1 MNNPVGDS
9 EMDAQITNG
18 DKKEER
24 DEAGRFLPGWSG
36 GPGRPK
42 GSRHRLQ
49 ESFFKA
55 LADDFEQ
62 HGIEAIRAAR
72 ANNPGEYARIVAGLQ
87 KQLQDVEAQVEV
99 RTFGW
104 QK

>member
-1 MNNPVGDS
+1 MNNPQGIQMES
-9 EMDAQITNG
+9 PNTNGQIT
-18 DKKEER
+18 ETR
-24 DEAGRFLPGWSG
+24 DELGRFVPGHPG

-42 GSRHRLQ
+42 GSRNRLA

-87 KQLQDVEAQVEV
+87 KQLQEVEGDFQVRSFE
-99 RTFGW
+99 W

>member
-1 MNNPVGDS
+1 
-9 EMDAQITNG
+9 MDAPNPNG
-18 DKKEER
+18 EKKEIR
-24 DEAGRFLPGWSG
+24 DESGRYAPGHCG

-42 GSRHRLQ
+42 GSRNRLA

-87 KQLQDVEAQVEV
+87 KQLQELEADVQVSSFKWE
-99 RTFGW
+99 
-104 QK
+104 K

>member
-1 MNNPVGDS
+1 MEAPNSNG
-9 EMDAQITNG
+9 QIT
-18 DKKEER
+18 EIR
-24 DEAGRFLPGWSG
+24 DEHGRFVPGHPG

-42 GSRHRLQ
+42 GSRNRLA

-87 KQLQDVEAQVEV
+87 KQLQEVEGEIQIKAFE
-99 RTFGW
+99 W

>member
-1 MNNPVGDS
+1 MHNPL
-9 EMDAQITNG
+9 TNG
-18 DKKEER
+18 EEMETR
-24 DEAGRFLPGWSG
+24 DESGRFVPGHPG

-42 GSRHRLQ
+42 GSRHRLA

-87 KQLQDVEAQVEV
+87 KQLQEVEADVQVRAFE
-99 RTFGW
+99 W

>member
-1 MNNPVGDS
+1 MESPN
-9 EMDAQITNG
+9 TNG
-18 DKKEER
+18 QISEHR
-24 DEAGRFLPGWSG
+24 DEAGRFLPGHPG

-42 GSRHRLQ
+42 GSRHRLA

-87 KQLQDVEAQVEV
+87 KQLQEVEGDFQVRSFE
-99 RTFGW
+99 W

>member
-9 EMDAQITNG
+9 EMEEPIANG
-18 DKKEER
+18 DKSEIR
-24 DEAGRFLPGWSG
+24 DETGRFVPGNPG

-42 GSRHRLQ
+42 GSRNRLA

-87 KQLQDVEAQVEV
+87 KQLAEVEAEVQVSSFKWE
-99 RTFGW
+99 
-104 QK
+104 K

>member
-1 MNNPVGDS
+1 MNNPAGDS
-9 EMDAQITNG
+9 EMDAQLTNG
-18 DKKEER
+18 DKKSER
-24 DEAGRFLPGWSG
+24 DQAGRFLPGWSG
-36 GPGRPK
+36 GPGRPR
-42 GSRHRLQ
+42 GSRHRLS

-87 KQLQDVEAQVEV
+87 KQLQELEADVQVSSFKWE
-99 RTFGW
+99 
-104 QK
+104 K